1 MGGARGLNKRYVKE
15 INKSSMSQLGF
26 RRIALV
32 ALAGAGSL
40 AAVVVLG
47 SDLLLGSSTAAIISD
62 SPKEVMDEAW
72 QIVFRD
78 YLDTT
83 GKYTDDRWKI
93 LRRDVLN
100 KSYGNKKDAYEAIRG
115 MLATL
120 DDPYTRFL
128 DPREFKE
135 MQIDTSGELSGVG
148 IQLSL
153 DKDTKELIVVSPID
167 GSPASR
173 ADVKPKDVIT
183 QINGKSTKGMSTE
196 DAVKLIRGPV
206 GTKVSIQLRRNKTQL
221 VSVDL
226 IRDRIEIHAVDSR
239 LNTTPDGSK
248 VGYIRLK
255 QFNANATKDMR
266 AAIREL
272 ETKGAQGYVL
282 DLRSNPGGLL
292 MASVE
297 IARQWLDD
305 GVIVSTKTRDGVQD
319 IKRASGK
326 ALTKA
331 PVVVI
336 VNEGS
341 ASASEILSGA
351 LQDNN
356 RAILV
361 GQKTFGKG
369 LVQSVRGLSDGSG
382 MTVTIAKYLTPSGRD
397 IHKFGIQP
405 NITAKLTE
413 DDAKNLKFDQ
423 LGTKNDPQYKVA
435 ETALSKQLNASNSE
449 IIKAKAFNPNTTNL
463 PAALESQNKVD

>member
-15 INKSSMSQLGF
+15 IKISSMSQLGF

-47 SDLLLGSSTAAIISD
+47 SDVLLGSSTAAIISD

-83 GKYTDDRWKI
+83 GKYTEDRWKI

-100 KSYGNKKDAYEAIRG
+100 KSYGNTKDAYEAIRG

-221 VSVDL
+221 VIVDL

-272 ETKGAQGYVL
+272 EAKGVQGYVL

-331 PVVVI
+331 PVVVL

-397 IHKFGIQP
+397 IHKYGIQP
-405 NITAKLTE
+405 NITAKLSE

-423 LGTKNDPQYKVA
+423 LGTKNDLQYKVA
-435 ETALSKQLNASNSE
+435 ENALTKQLNAVNST

-463 PAALESQNKVD
+463 PAALDTQNKED